1 MELLSKDLPDDK
13 MDQSDKLLCIKST
26 MDINKYNIMDAC
38 AERHTAVQQL
48 DNCSKR
54 EAQASAQVQAL
65 DVDMSTVAN
74 LSTEINKE
82 DESLAKDLAD
92 LEEDC
97 KKAAANNRNAHMG
110 AVSALQ
116 NNLQDYVLK
125 RSLLQNNC
133 ANLL

>member
-1 MELLSKDLPDDK
+1 

-26 MDINKYNIMDAC
+26 MDINKYNIIDAC

-97 KKAAANNRNAHMG
+97 KKAATNNRNAHMG
-110 AVSALQ
+110 AGALVQ
-116 NNLQDYVLK
+116 S
-125 RSLLQNNC
+125 R
-133 ANLL
+133 